1 MPLEM
6 LPDFKLITPKA
17 IIPTIEEQKLNPRS
31 KSAKMRVIE
40 KIK

>member
-1 MPLEM
+1 
-6 LPDFKLITPKA
+6 LITNKP
-17 IIPTIEEQKLNPRS
+17 IIPSDIEIENNKRS